1 MTQHTTTFEIERPVS
16 ADDAAAIAVPGP
28 AATPLPAKKINFR

>member
-16 ADDAAAIAVPGP
+16 ANDAVVSHP
-28 AATPLPAKKINFR
+28 ARRHGSSRDSS